1 MCSTFDRRGRSS
13 CASKQIPENLL
24 LAATAGV
31 LGLSEFDAAVFAE
44 KVSGILVCA
53 DNRLTY
59 RMTDGTERETEWKD
73 RSRSESWTDE
83 MKEAARQKTLER
95 SKHNA

>member
-24 LAATAGV
+24 LSATAGV
-31 LGLSEFDAAVFAE
+31 LGLPEFDDAVFAE
-44 KVSGILVCA
+44 KVSGIQVCA

-59 RMTDGTERETEWKD
+59 RMTDGTEREAEWKD
-73 RSRSESWTDE
+73 RSRGESWTAE
-83 MKEAARQKTLER
+83 MREAARQKALER
-95 SKHNA
+95 SRHNA